1 MAGEDEEL
9 IPEAEF
15 PKESEQIFARAKARA
30 IEREADLAGRI
41 IGVSQLKMSEQ
52 VQLAEWYPNMFA
64 HFPLG
69 PFAAQVM
76 ISAAVRE
83 IGPGKFA
90 FPRTREELI
99 SVMDE
104 LNKDGAGGLEA
115 AMTAFNRQI
124 EDRQTIAERKAQAK
138 NSPRTPASG

>member
-1 MAGEDEEL
+1 MVEDEDQV
-9 IPEAEF
+9 PEGEF
-15 PKESEQIFARAKARA
+15 PKESDKIFARAKART
-30 IEREADLAGRI
+30 IEREADVSGRI

-52 VQLAEWYPNMFA
+52 VQLAEWYPALFS

-90 FPRTREELI
+90 FPRSVEELRT
-99 SVMDE
+99 VMDE
-104 LNKDGAGGLEA
+104 LNRADTGGLEA

-124 EDRQTIAERKAQAK
+124 EDRQTIDERKAQAK
-138 NSPRTPASG
+138 NLQRTPASG